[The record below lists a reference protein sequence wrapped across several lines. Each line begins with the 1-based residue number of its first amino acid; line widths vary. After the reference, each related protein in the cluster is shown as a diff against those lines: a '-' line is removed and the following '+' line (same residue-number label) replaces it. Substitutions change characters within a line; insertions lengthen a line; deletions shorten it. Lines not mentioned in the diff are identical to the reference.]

1 MVQATR
7 RSRKQRT
14 EAAIAHALARRWD
27 QAARENRELLDQQPD
42 DLEAANR
49 LGKAL
54 TELGDVKAAIG
65 AYQRSLE
72 IDPGNAIAR
81 KNLVK
86 LEAATSTGRAK
97 DAKSRK
103 PAAGDVIRTDALI
116 DESGKSAVFGLH
128 KPNRRALKRLST
140 GDPVQLQLS
149 EHGVNVKSSTR
160 AVLGH
165 LDPRG
170 AQRLHRLI
178 EGGNRYEAAIRHIG
192 DEGVTILVRETYR
205 DPSLLDEPSFF
216 PRRRPSAGVPRHA
229 PTRAPRCCTAA
240 RGPSSTATKRRP
252 TSPTS
257 GGPAP
262 QPPRPTSSSRPA
274 SARRARRTS
283 STTKTSMTRTPP
295 TARTSSTTT
304 SSVSRRPDRRR
315 AKPTP

>member
-27 QAARENRELLDQQPD
+27 EAAQENRELLEEQPD

-54 TELGDVKAAIG
+54 TELGDVKAAIQ

-72 IDPGNAIAR
+72 IDPANAIAR
-81 KNLVK
+81 KNLTK
-86 LEAATSTGRAK
+86 LEAQVATSKGRAK

-103 PAAGDVIRTDALI
+103 PAAGDAIRTDALI
-116 DESGKSAVFGLH
+116 DESGKSAVFELH

-140 GDPVQLQLS
+140 GDPVQLQPS

-160 AVLGH
+160 AALGH
-165 LDPRG
+165 LDPRSG
-170 AQRLHRLI
+170 QRLQRLI

-216 PRRRPSAGVPRHA
+216 PPSTAERRRS
-229 PTRAPRCCTAA
+229 APRAYARASMLHRDEGAVVNTDEEEADEPDVWRATTAA
-240 RGPSSTATKRRP
+240 
-252 TSPTS
+252 
-257 GGPAP
+257 
-262 QPPRPTSSSRPA
+262 
-274 SARRARRTS
+274 
-283 STTKTSMTRTPP
+283 TKTGELEEAGFGEES
-295 TARTSSTTT
+295 AEDE
-304 SSVSRRPDRRR
+304 PDDEDLDDEER
-315 AKPTP
+315 

>member
-27 QAARENRELLDQQPD
+27 EAAQGNRELLEQQPD

-54 TELGDVKAAIG
+54 TELGDVKAGIR

-72 IDPGNAIAR
+72 IDPANAIAR

-103 PAAGDVIRTDALI
+103 PAAGDAIRTDALI

-149 EHGVNVKSSTR
+149 ENGVNVKSSTR

-192 DEGVTILVRETYR
+192 DEDVTILVRETYR

-216 PRRRPSAGVPRHA
+216 PPSAAERRRS
-229 PTRAPRCCTAA
+229 APRAYA
-240 RGPSSTATKRRP
+240 RASMLHRGEGAVVNSDEEEADEPDVWR
-252 TSPTS
+252 
-257 GGPAP
+257 
-262 QPPRPTSSSRPA
+262 A
-274 SARRARRTS
+274 SAA
-283 STTKTSMTRTPP
+283 
-295 TARTSSTTT
+295 ATTT
-304 SSVSRRPDRRR
+304 DELEQAGFGKKSADDEDAPDGEDGLDGDEQR
-315 AKPTP
+315 